1 MFEAILERLSSTMVP
16 QTLFGGEAMAAPSA
30 GPGVTSI
37 AAAPLLQMAAPMPA
51 PAPLIIGGVQP
62 EGYIYVG
69 LNHGLSVWGR
79 ADVVAASVT
88 ELNSEPGNV

>member
-1 MFEAILERLSSTMVP
+1 MVP
-16 QTLFGGEAMAAPSA
+16 QTLLGIEAMAAPSS
-30 GPGVTSI
+30 GPGVASI
-37 AAAPLLQMAAPMPA
+37 AAEPLMQMADPVPA
-51 PAPLIIGGVQP
+51 PAPLIIGGAQP

-69 LNHGLSVWGR
+69 LNYGLSVRGH

>member
-1 MFEAILERLSSTMVP
+1 MVP
-16 QTLFGGEAMAAPSA
+16 QKWFGGEAMAAPSA

-79 ADVVAASVT
+79 ADVVAASTT